1 MGKPTESLTV
11 ICNFSNDEF
20 HKDSF
25 ICILERVHMEANSK
39 QSLANKHWKKMC
51 KTMLAWFLKKKRVI
65 YYLKTFWWKS
75 FFFFNLNNFKLSIS
89 QA

>member
-1 MGKPTESLTV
+1 MAMGKPTESLTV

-39 QSLANKHWKKMC
+39 QSLANKH
-51 KTMLAWFLKKKRVI
+51 
-65 YYLKTFWWKS
+65 
-75 FFFFNLNNFKLSIS
+75 
-89 QA
+89 